1 MESYVTQNESNE
13 GTVLECL
20 PTYLST
26 LAFYNP
32 KVLGKQQQTGQ
43 E

>member
-1 MESYVTQNESNE
+1 MRFYITPNESNE
-13 GTVLECL
+13 GTGLKRL

-32 KVLGKQQQTGQ
+32 KVLGKQQIGQ